1 MVDGEPSFTFNV
13 VVQEIFCLQALV
25 PDQNGVHQIVD
36 GADDRLQ
43 QANYIF
49 TLTPNYDADVDL
61 IGHLWKMTALHKVGD
76 ATMIV

>member
-1 MVDGEPSFTFNV
+1 M
-13 VVQEIFCLQALV
+13 
-25 PDQNGVHQIVD
+25 HQIVD